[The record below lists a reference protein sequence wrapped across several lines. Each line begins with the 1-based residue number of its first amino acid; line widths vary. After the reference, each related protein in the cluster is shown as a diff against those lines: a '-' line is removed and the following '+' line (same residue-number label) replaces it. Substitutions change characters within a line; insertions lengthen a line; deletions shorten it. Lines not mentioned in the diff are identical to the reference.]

1 VRFACFLRCALTAL
15 FLWTFMQNQFNA
27 VVVGGGVAGH
37 ASALALAQCGLSVG
51 FVTQDAA
58 QAVPTAHV
66 DARVYALSNSNV
78 QFLRDLRV
86 WDALNHERTC
96 AITQMRVFG
105 DGGSRQSSQG
115 VLDLTASSAQQMQLA
130 CMIEQSN
137 LQHVLSQAIQ
147 FSPNIHLF
155 KSAAAHLEQRETGV
169 SITTNDGQTLT
180 ADLLVGCD
188 GANSCARQAFGI
200 GMDVHDYGQCGV
212 VAHFSCERPHNGVAH
227 QWFLP
232 NAAVLALLPL
242 PNQQVSMV
250 YSCATALASEVV
262 QLEPPQLSK
271 LIGGLSGHVL
281 GDLTALNA
289 AQSFGLTRSC
299 AQRFVDNR
307 LVLVG
312 DAAHTIHPM
321 SGQGLN
327 LGLQDIALLRDL
339 IAQRATHQSIFEPR
353 LLRQYERAR
362 LTQTVKMQAVTHTLN
377 RLFEPH
383 HVVIQ
388 TARNLGMS
396 LLNQA
401 PALKRWLINN
411 AL

>member
-1 VRFACFLRCALTAL
+1 
-15 FLWTFMQNQFNA
+15 
-27 VVVGGGVAGH
+27 
-37 ASALALAQCGLSVG
+37 
-51 FVTQDAA
+51 
-58 QAVPTAHV
+58 
-66 DARVYALSNSNV
+66 
-78 QFLRDLRV
+78 
-86 WDALNHERTC
+86 
-96 AITQMRVFG
+96 
-105 DGGSRQSSQG
+105 
-115 VLDLTASSAQQMQLA
+115 
-130 CMIEQSN
+130 
-137 LQHVLSQAIQ
+137 
-147 FSPNIHLF
+147 
-155 KSAAAHLEQRETGV
+155 
-169 SITTNDGQTLT
+169 
-180 ADLLVGCD
+180 
-188 GANSCARQAFGI
+188 
-200 GMDVHDYGQCGV
+200 
-212 VAHFSCERPHNGVAH
+212 
-227 QWFLP
+227 
-232 NAAVLALLPL
+232 
-242 PNQQVSMV
+242 
-250 YSCATALASEVV
+250 
-262 QLEPPQLSK
+262 
-271 LIGGLSGHVL
+271 
-281 GDLTALNA
+281 
-289 AQSFGLTRSC
+289 LTRSC